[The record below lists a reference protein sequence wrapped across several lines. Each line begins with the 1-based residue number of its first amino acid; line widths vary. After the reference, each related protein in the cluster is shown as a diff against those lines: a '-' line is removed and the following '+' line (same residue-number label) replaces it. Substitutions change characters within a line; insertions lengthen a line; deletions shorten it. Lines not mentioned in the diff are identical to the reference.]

1 MALDSVGICTNKNM
15 VPYDTRKPMD
25 PSGLRVG
32 TAALTTRGFGEKE
45 MAMIGE
51 MISHVIHNH
60 AHADV
65 LAVVKGRVRELAAVH
80 PLYEGWSIS

>member
-1 MALDSVGICTNKNM
+1 M

-32 TAALTTRGFGEKE
+32 TAALTTRGFTETE